1 MKLNLIASIPL
12 RPVIERMLSASP
24 HRLEP
29 VYLPAARADRPA
41 FLRERICTRG
51 GL

>member
-29 VYLPAARADRPA
+29 VYLPAARARPA
-41 FLRERICTRG
+41 RIPA
-51 GL
+51 